1 MGTLKFAKTKTML
14 RVAVDEIK
22 NYAYL
27 SQSYNV
33 TDNNQSAR
41 TGVTVQAKQSGSPVN
56 LLTAQLFQDVRWGIL
71 NWENVITYQ
80 HSSKTDVIPVPA
92 LNVYSNLYLKFPVV
106 KVLNIDLGADVRY
119 FTSYE
124 APDYSPALSQYTVQD
139 NGDKNVKVGNY
150 PIVNVYANVHIKHTR
165 FFVMMTHVNKGS
177 GDKNYFFVPHY
188 PLNGSVFRF
197 GVSWNFFN

>member
-1 MGTLKFAKTKTML
+1 M
-14 RVAVDEIK
+14 
-22 NYAYL
+22 
-27 SQSYNV
+27 
-33 TDNNQSAR
+33 TDNNQAAR

-56 LLTAQLFQDVRWGIL
+56 LLTAQLFQNVRWGIL